1 MSLKNKSLNKIFI
14 AGVNKVKELRK
25 LKKKIK
31 SFITNVLYNLNLLT

>member
-25 LKKKIK
+25 LKKKLK
-31 SFITNVLYNLNLLT
+31 VLLQMSYII